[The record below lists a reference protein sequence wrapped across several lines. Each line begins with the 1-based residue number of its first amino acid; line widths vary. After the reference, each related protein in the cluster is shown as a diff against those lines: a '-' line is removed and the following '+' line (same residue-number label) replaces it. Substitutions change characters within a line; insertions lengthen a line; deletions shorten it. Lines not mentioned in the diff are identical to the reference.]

1 VLAWDVFQRSAVAL
15 SALGDGIVTSLKHLL
30 PPFSPFPFS
39 LGKGENYF
47 TIKKLKI

>member
-1 VLAWDVFQRSAVAL
+1 MLAWDVFQRSVVVL
-15 SALGDGIVTSLKHLL
+15 SALGDGIAAGLRHLL
-30 PPFSPFPFS
+30 PPFSPFLFS